1 MWMAEWELPV
11 AAVLAKDLDFDQTTP
26 LCLGPALWE
35 WQPWAKESWCD
46 PRWIIQLLQAQ
57 SLAAFEGPKSLLR
70 GTEEPAC
77 GANWA
82 QVQGQLLVPLLLVL
96 SLLNSVP
103 KSNSQWMKRNQRGK
117 VSGWDP
123 GWCWAVAWQIQP
135 QGTDT
140 KPVVFAHLLV
150 MVFNAAP
157 CPSNISSA
165 QKDGPDLIG
174 SKNLLGYVLHKG
186 KRARPSVL
194 PAHGWLCE

>member
-57 SLAAFEGPKSLLR
+57 SLAAFEGAKSLLR
-70 GTEEPAC
+70 EPEEPAC

-103 KSNSQWMKRNQRGK
+103 ISNSQWMKRNQRGK

-135 QGTDT
+135 QGWH
-140 KPVVFAHLLV
+140 KASGV
-150 MVFNAAP
+150 
-157 CPSNISSA
+157 CPSAGDGVQRCSLSIQHILCPKRRPRFNWQQESA
-165 QKDGPDLIG
+165 WVCAAQG
-174 SKNLLGYVLHKG
+174 
-186 KRARPSVL
+186 
-194 PAHGWLCE
+194 